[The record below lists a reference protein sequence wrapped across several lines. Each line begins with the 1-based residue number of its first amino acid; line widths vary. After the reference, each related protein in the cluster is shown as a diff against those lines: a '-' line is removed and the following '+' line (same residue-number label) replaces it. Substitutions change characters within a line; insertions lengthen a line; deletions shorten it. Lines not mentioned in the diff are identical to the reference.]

1 MNNINFQEIRWTLKK
16 LWIKLFYFQFQLFP
30 WFSHVQMIWYYMM
43 DKMPRKISRY
53 KTTNVVI
60 TTFSWH
66 VFYFQMTKGTVHDD
80 VKDVHMDPWKWNLY
94 ITQASKWLGIDIRY
108 DSDYI
113 ICWSIHHHDNY
124 VPSFL
129 VLALI
134 LILYSLETPQESTYF
149 TKFWISWNRIY

>member
-1 MNNINFQEIRWTLKK
+1 
-16 LWIKLFYFQFQLFP
+16 
-30 WFSHVQMIWYYMM
+30 MIC
-43 DKMPRKISRY
+43 Y

-66 VFYFQMTKGTVHDD
+66 VFYFLMTERIVHDD

-134 LILYSLETPQESTYF
+134 LILYSLETCRMEITYYCSLYVNIKTTQMIEIECIHYLMPRCDCVF
-149 TKFWISWNRIY
+149 YLDVTLSLLHIGKQNTIVFRIM